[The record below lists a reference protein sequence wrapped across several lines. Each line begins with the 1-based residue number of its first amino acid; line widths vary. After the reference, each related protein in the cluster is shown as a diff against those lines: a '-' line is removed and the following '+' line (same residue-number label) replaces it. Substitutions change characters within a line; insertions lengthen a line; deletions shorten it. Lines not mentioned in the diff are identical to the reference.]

1 MIYILQ
7 QLHTMIPIFRLKTL
21 KSARAHILKQTS
33 DQDQFLSE
41 PCMENADRSS
51 LIGTIMTYTSY
62 GRIFC
67 TMLGLFLTIM
77 TPSGSRAEEPAMDK
91 QTIEVVTR
99 IKNIEATLRTFE
111 AQFHQIQKSRMFE
124 DIVESQGVIY
134 YSADG
139 RLRFSVLRPSPLT
152 VLMEGEWITVHDPES
167 NRTQRHHVG
176 PRKNLLKTFFGVGET
191 LDQLNKR
198 FDVRATA
205 NAPLPGYTLTM
216 APKKSLLARKVQQIT
231 ALVDDRT
238 WLPQQVV
245 IQQSE
250 DEWSRMDLDFISV
263 NKSLPAGAFV
273 LDAEKEPITETGGC
287 NN

>member
-1 MIYILQ
+1 
-7 QLHTMIPIFRLKTL
+7 MIPIFHLKTL
-21 KSARAHILKQTS
+21 KSAKAHILKQTS
-33 DQDQFLSE
+33 DHDKFLSE
-41 PCMENADRSS
+41 PCMVNADRSS
-51 LIGTIMTYTSY
+51 LIGTIMTYTIY

-67 TMLGLFLTIM
+67 TLLGLLLTMM
-77 TPSGSRAEEPAMDK
+77 TPLASKAEEPAMDK
-91 QTIEVVTR
+91 QTLEVVTR

-111 AQFHQIQKSRMFE
+111 ARFHQIQKSRMFE

-134 YSADG
+134 YNADG
-139 RLRFSVLRPSPLT
+139 RLRFSVLRPSPFT

-167 NRTQRHHVG
+167 NHTQRHHMG
-176 PRKNLLKTFFGVGET
+176 PRRNLLKAFFGVGET

-238 WLPQQVV
+238 WLPLQVV

-250 DEWSRMDLDFISV
+250 AEWSRMDLDFISV

-273 LDAEKEPITETGGC
+273 LDVEKEPITE
-287 NN
+287 

>member
-1 MIYILQ
+1 
-7 QLHTMIPIFRLKTL
+7 
-21 KSARAHILKQTS
+21 
-33 DQDQFLSE
+33 
-41 PCMENADRSS
+41 
-51 LIGTIMTYTSY
+51 
-62 GRIFC
+62 
-67 TMLGLFLTIM
+67 M
-77 TPSGSRAEEPAMDK
+77 TPLVSKAEEPAMDA
-91 QTIEVVTR
+91 QTLKVMAQ
-99 IKNIEATLRTFE
+99 IKNTEATLRTFK

-124 DIVESQGVIY
+124 DVVESQGVIY

-152 VLMEGEWITVHDPES
+152 VLMEGEWITIHDPES
-167 NRTQRHHVG
+167 GRTQRHHVG
-176 PRKNLLKTFFGVGET
+176 PRKNMLKTFFGVGEP
-191 LDQLNKR
+191 LEQLNKR

-250 DEWSRMDLDFISV
+250 SEWSRMDLDFISV
-263 NKSLPAGAFV
+263 NKSLPAGVFA
-273 LDAEKEPITETGGC
+273 LDLEKEPVTGDEDKRRRQ
-287 NN
+287 